1 MPPTIPN
8 PFAADMPVTSPA
20 HRAHRLATAL
30 ARSRAAGSSPGSG
43 SGSGSGSGG
52 DTATGDRPA
61 ALDAAPLDRAG
72 NLHDAAY
79 EQLRQALMDGHFVPG
94 QTFTIRALAR
104 VFGTSPM
111 PVRDA
116 LKRLVAERALDLR
129 RNRSVVLP
137 LMSRGR
143 FQEILQVRLNL
154 ESMITLRAAARITPP
169 VIEAMADDHRAM
181 CEAVGS
187 GDASQYL
194 AANRRFHF
202 RLYRCAESVVMFPV
216 IESMWMQV
224 GPLLNQVFQSPEHA
238 VPRADHH
245 HEAVL
250 RALRRQDGAAA
261 AKAIWDDLSDAADS
275 ILASNWF
282 KD

>member
-1 MPPTIPN
+1 MSDRSADTPVASPPR
-8 PFAADMPVTSPA
+8 PA
-20 HRAHRLATAL
+20 SSRLATAL
-30 ARSRAAGSSPGSG
+30 ARSRGAGNALDEPAAGG
-43 SGSGSGSGG
+43 
-52 DTATGDRPA
+52 ATPA
-61 ALDAAPLDRAG
+61 QDAVLLDRAG

-94 QTFTIRALAR
+94 QTFTIRALAS

-116 LKRLVAERALDLR
+116 LKRLVAERALDLQ

-137 LMSRGR
+137 LMSRAR
-143 FQEILQVRLNL
+143 FQEILQIRLNL
-154 ESMITLRAAARITPP
+154 ESMITLRAAGRITPP
-169 VIEAMADDHRAM
+169 VIEAMANDHRGM
-181 CEAVGS
+181 CDAVES

-202 RLYRCAESVVMFPV
+202 RLYQCAGTVVMFPV
-216 IESMWMQV
+216 IESMWMQI
-224 GPLLNQVFQSPEHA
+224 GPLLNQVFRSAEHA

-245 HEAVL
+245 HNSVL

-275 ILASNWF
+275 ILASDWF
-282 KD
+282 KE